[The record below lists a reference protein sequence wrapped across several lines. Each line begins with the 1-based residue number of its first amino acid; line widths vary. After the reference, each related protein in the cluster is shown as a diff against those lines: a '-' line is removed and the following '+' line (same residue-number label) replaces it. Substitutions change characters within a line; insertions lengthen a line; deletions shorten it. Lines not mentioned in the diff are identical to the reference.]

1 LCQNEGGQEYE
12 KGRYGQSYGYLFS
25 LSVYWD
31 LQGEHSAFEAG
42 GGYDA
47 DEKPLL
53 LLALE
58 EYFTS
63 PSDDV
68 LRRLFDTCNS
78 IPIDGMP
85 TLSRNEKILLR
96 SSERKDL
103 LVEKYQDELSRLYAA
118 TGGDE
123 GRRTRQSS
131 SSSAMP
137 SVFEMDKQRKD
148 SLQDPSERSLPRDT
162 HWFET
167 KVEFRGIKVPIRIPM
182 TTFAE
187 DVGEVRAHA
196 YYME

>member
-1 LCQNEGGQEYE
+1 
-12 KGRYGQSYGYLFS
+12 
-25 LSVYWD
+25 
-31 LQGEHSAFEAG
+31 
-42 GGYDA
+42 
-47 DEKPLL
+47 L

-78 IPIDGMP
+78 IPTDGMP
-85 TLSRNEKILLR
+85 SFTRNEKILLR

-103 LVEKYQDELSRLYAA
+103 LVEKYIEEINNLYQQD
-118 TGGDE
+118 GE

-131 SSSAMP
+131 NSSMMH
-137 SVFEMDKQRKD
+137 SVFEKDRDRKKD
-148 SLQDPSERSLPRDT
+148 VLEDAERSLPRDT
-162 HWFET
+162 HWYET

-187 DVGEVRAHA
+187 DVGEVSYRSGTE
-196 YYME
+196 YE